1 MASGNR
7 LLPGLNAKVSIK
19 STNKQTLF
27 FQLFVRTI
35 CGKTISLDVQPN
47 DTIAAV
53 KSKILSTDGS
63 AAQQQRLAF
72 AGKQLQDARSL
83 RDYGIDRDCTL
94 HLSGLLESSKRPF
107 NGGFKFFNSTSRS
120 DAASIIRCDGFRSSS
135 GGLTGGGIYFAE
147 SISDASRAPRHATS
161 SHPTPAP
168 VPQHQT
174 KPCIAPAQLQ
184 SKSKAQRHPE
194 RTAQLRAKVSKSE
207 MRRRVVMRV
216 QQPRGNYIAQTGPG
230 YGGQWT

>member
-1 MASGNR
+1 VASGNP

-19 STNKQTLF
+19 STNKLTLF

-35 CGKTISLDVQPN
+35 CCKTISLDVQPN

-83 RDYGIDRDCTL
+83 RDCGIDRDCTL
-94 HLSGLLESSKRPF
+94 HLSGLLESSKRSC
-107 NGGFKFFNSTSRS
+107 NGCFNSTSRS
-120 DAASIIRCDGFRSSS
+120 DAASIIRRDGFRSSS

-174 KPCIAPAQLQ
+174 KPCIAPTQLQ

-194 RTAQLRAKVSKSE
+194 RPAQLRGKVSKSE

-230 YGGQWT
+230 YGGRWT